1 MIIFSIYFHN
11 CISINRY
18 LLKER
23 TDDSILLALV
33 VRVIDALVNYGMFTR
48 LKDSSWVFF
57 PVYVMV
63 YCCRQLGISRMVTP
77 FSSLESRVYFYNW
90 ASMQLHCSI
99 SCSRKKEVCLSEFV
113 DSDSSMCIVIE
124 VLNFVSIR
132 PRWAL
137 VDKANLHSTWRCSQ
151 SSYHRYRTN
160 AEVSP
165 SGLMTDLMNDLL
177 DLSLH
182 NYEIVRS

>member
-1 MIIFSIYFHN
+1 
-11 CISINRY
+11 
-18 LLKER
+18 
-23 TDDSILLALV
+23 
-33 VRVIDALVNYGMFTR
+33 
-48 LKDSSWVFF
+48 
-57 PVYVMV
+57 
-63 YCCRQLGISRMVTP
+63 
-77 FSSLESRVYFYNW
+77 
-90 ASMQLHCSI
+90 MQLHCSI
-99 SCSRKKEVCLSEFV
+99 SCSRKKEVFLSEFV
-113 DSDSSMCIVIE
+113 DSDSSIWIVIE
-124 VLNFVSIR
+124 VLHFVSIR